1 MASYRFYNILKTQ
14 ESTSIEGGPIGIN
27 ICSLISSLEIITSGL
42 KRIKLIFWKPTR
54 IFSSLKVA
62 KNVVWK

>member
-27 ICSLISSLEIITSGL
+27 ICSLISSLEIIVSGL
-42 KRIKLIFWKPTR
+42 KGTKPIPRKPAR

-62 KNVVWK
+62 KNAIWK